1 MSRILKSLSLWQ
13 QIFLCCLFSI
23 IIPVAIVFAVYSY
36 AYITTTVQDASLYS
50 ENELEIL
57 NDNFTNYLHQF
68 TDVSDN
74 MTLNTQ
80 FMDIIARREN
90 GMYEYVHEY
99 ITNLQNTLKNIFDNA
114 PQKIS
119 TLIYIDNAGTSVSV
133 GYPYYGEIS
142 NLLAQYKEKMD
153 AGKGQNVWSFL
164 STQNEHKI
172 VVSKQLNYVNNQY
185 QIQQYGYLFML
196 IDEET
201 LHGYYKN
208 LKSINGS
215 ELYIVNHDNVTIS
228 SSARSKTGTTFEY
241 NASNHS
247 DTNDTKDILISKKLE
262 INDWTIVIAIP
273 KQNIT
278 KRVQSNLFYIALIT
292 IACILLAVMISFLIS
307 RRINRPLRQLSASM
321 EDLKKENFKIELQT
335 DQTNE
340 IGHLYNSFNHMAKE
354 LNSLINKN
362 IAMQLKTKEAQIQSY
377 QRQINPHFIYNTL
390 DLIRMMSLLKENNKI
405 EEAVICL
412 SKVLRFNL
420 KAEKEVT
427 ISQELENIE
436 FYFKILT
443 LRYGENFNYVIKMP
457 EELKNYCTLKFLL
470 QPFIENS
477 VQHGLEKVDR
487 KGYICIIVKK
497 IDDEIIFIIKDNGIG
512 IEKDKLKAINEA
524 LESKN
529 DENNNCIG
537 MKNVNQ
543 RIKLK
548 YGEKYGIEIF
558 SKYNTQTSV
567 TIHIPAYR
575 KGEEQ
580 DVQNTDS

>member
-23 IIPVAIVFAVYSY
+23 IIPVTIVFAVYSY
-36 AYITTTVQDASLYS
+36 AYINTTVQDATLYS

-57 NDNFTNYLHQF
+57 DDNFTNYLHQF
-68 TDVSDN
+68 TDVADN
-74 MTLNTQ
+74 ITLNRQ
-80 FMDIIARREN
+80 FMDIIAKHN
-90 GMYEYVHEY
+90 SNMYEYEYEY
-99 ITNLQNTLKNIFDNA
+99 IVNLQNTLKDIFDNA

-142 NLLAQYKEKMD
+142 NLAAQYKEQTD
-153 AGKGQNVWSFL
+153 AGQGRNIWNFL
-164 STQNEHKI
+164 SMQNEHKI
-172 VVSKQLNYVNNQY
+172 VISKQLNYVSSQY
-185 QIQQYGYLFML
+185 QIQKYGYLFML

-208 LKSINGS
+208 LNSVNGS
-215 ELYIVNHDNVTIS
+215 ELYIVSRDNVIIS
-228 SSARSKTGTTFEY
+228 SSTRAKTGTMFEY
-241 NASNHS
+241 DTDNKNAANAAK
-247 DTNDTKDILISKKLE
+247 TILMSKKLD
-262 INDWTIVIAIP
+262 INDWTIVIAIS

-278 KRVQSNLFYIALIT
+278 RRVNSNLFFIALIT
-292 IACILLAVMISFLIS
+292 IICILLAVMISFLIS

-321 EDLKKENFKIELQT
+321 EDLKKENFNIELQT

-340 IGHLYNSFNHMAKE
+340 IGHLYDSFNHMAKE
-354 LNSLINKN
+354 LNLLINKN
-362 IAMQLKTKEAQIQSY
+362 IALQLKTKEAQIQSY

-390 DLIRMMSLLKENNKI
+390 DLIRMMSLLNENNKI

-443 LRYGENFNYVIKMP
+443 LRYGENFNYVIRMP
-457 EELKNYCTLKFLL
+457 EDLKNYCTLKFLL

-512 IEKDKLKAINEA
+512 IEKDKLKNINET

-529 DENNNCIG
+529 DENNDCIG

-558 SKYNTQTSV
+558 SKYNIQTSV

-575 KGEEQ
+575 KGEEP
-580 DVQNTDS
+580 DV

>member
-23 IIPVAIVFAVYSY
+23 IIPVTIVFAVYSY
-36 AYITTTVQDASLYS
+36 AYINTTVQDATLYS

-57 NDNFTNYLHQF
+57 DDNFTNYLHQF
-68 TDVSDN
+68 TDVADN
-74 MTLNTQ
+74 ITLNKQ
-80 FMDIIARREN
+80 FMDIIAKHN
-90 GMYEYVHEY
+90 SNMYEYEYEY
-99 ITNLQNTLKNIFDNA
+99 IVNLQNTLKDIFDNA

-142 NLLAQYKEKMD
+142 NLTAQYKEQTD
-153 AGKGQNVWSFL
+153 AGQGRNIWNFL

-172 VVSKQLNYVNNQY
+172 VISKQLNYVSSQY
-185 QIQQYGYLFML
+185 QIQKYGYLFML

-208 LKSINGS
+208 LNSVNGS
-215 ELYIVNHDNVTIS
+215 ELYIVSRDNVIIS
-228 SSARSKTGTTFEY
+228 SSTRAKTGTIFEY
-241 NASNHS
+241 GIDNKNAANAAK
-247 DTNDTKDILISKKLE
+247 TILMSKKLD

-278 KRVQSNLFYIALIT
+278 SRVHSNLFFIALIT
-292 IACILLAVMISFLIS
+292 IICILLAVMISFLIS

-321 EDLKKENFKIELQT
+321 EDLKKENFNIELQT

-340 IGHLYNSFNHMAKE
+340 IGHLYDSFNHMARE

-390 DLIRMMSLLKENNKI
+390 DLIRMMSLLNENNKI

-443 LRYGENFNYVIKMP
+443 LRYGENFNYVIRMP
-457 EELKNYCTLKFLL
+457 EDLKNYCTLKFLL

-512 IEKDKLKAINEA
+512 IEKDKLKNINET

-529 DENNNCIG
+529 DENNDCIG

-558 SKYNTQTSV
+558 SKYNIQTSV

-575 KGEEQ
+575 KGEEP
-580 DVQNTDS
+580 DV

>member
-23 IIPVAIVFAVYSY
+23 IIPVTIVFAVYSY
-36 AYITTTVQDASLYS
+36 AYINTTVQDATLYS

-57 NDNFTNYLHQF
+57 DDNFTNYLHQF
-68 TDVSDN
+68 TDVADN
-74 MTLNTQ
+74 ITLNRQ
-80 FMDIIARREN
+80 FMDIIAKHN
-90 GMYEYVHEY
+90 SNMYEYEYEY
-99 ITNLQNTLKNIFDNA
+99 IVNLQNTLKDIFDNA

-142 NLLAQYKEKMD
+142 NLAAQYKEQTD
-153 AGKGQNVWSFL
+153 AGQGRNIWNFL

-172 VVSKQLNYVNNQY
+172 VISKQLNYVSSQY
-185 QIQQYGYLFML
+185 QIQKYGYLFML

-208 LKSINGS
+208 LNSVNGS
-215 ELYIVNHDNVTIS
+215 ELYIVSRDNVIIS
-228 SSARSKTGTTFEY
+228 SSTRAKTGTMFEY
-241 NASNHS
+241 GTDNKNAANAAK
-247 DTNDTKDILISKKLE
+247 TILMSKKLD
-262 INDWTIVIAIP
+262 INDWAIVIAIS

-278 KRVQSNLFYIALIT
+278 RRVNSNLFFIALIT
-292 IACILLAVMISFLIS
+292 IICILLAVMISFLIS

-321 EDLKKENFKIELQT
+321 EDLKKENFNIELQT

-340 IGHLYNSFNHMAKE
+340 IGHLYDSFNHMARE

-390 DLIRMMSLLKENNKI
+390 DLIRMMSLLNENNKI

-443 LRYGENFNYVIKMP
+443 LRYGENFNYVIRMP
-457 EELKNYCTLKFLL
+457 EDLKNYCTLKFLL

-512 IEKDKLKAINEA
+512 IEKDKLKNINET

-529 DENNNCIG
+529 DENNDCIG

-558 SKYNTQTSV
+558 SKYNIQTSV

-575 KGEEQ
+575 KGEEP
-580 DVQNTDS
+580 DV

>member
-1 MSRILKSLSLWQ
+1 MSRIVKSLSFWQ

-36 AYITTTVQDASLYS
+36 AYINTTVQDASLYS

-57 NDNFTNYLHQF
+57 DDNLTNYLHQF
-68 TDVSDN
+68 TDVTDN
-74 MTLNTQ
+74 ITLNKQ
-80 FMDIIARREN
+80 FMDILFWHEN
-90 GMYEYVHEY
+90 NKYEYEY
-99 ITNLQNTLKNIFDNA
+99 EYTANLQNTLKDVFDHA
-114 PQKIS
+114 PQKIR
-119 TLIYIDNAGTSVSV
+119 TLIFIDNAGASVSV

-142 NLLAQYKEKMD
+142 NLTAQYKETMD
-153 AGKGQNVWSFL
+153 AADGRNIWSFL
-164 STQNEHKI
+164 STQNEHSI
-172 VVSKQLNYVNNQY
+172 VIAKQLNYVNNQY
-185 QIQQYGYLFML
+185 QIKKYGYLFLL

-201 LHGYYKN
+201 LHGYYQKLN
-208 LKSINGS
+208 SVNGS
-215 ELYIVNHDNVTIS
+215 QLYIVDRDNVVLS
-228 SSARSKTGTTFEY
+228 SSAREKTGTIFEY
-241 NASNHS
+241 DIGNIHLANTA
-247 DTNDTKDILISKKLE
+247 DTIFMSQKLD
-262 INDWTIVIAIP
+262 INDWTIVIAIS
-273 KQNIT
+273 KQNIR
-278 KRVQSNLFYIALIT
+278 KRVQNKLFDISLIT
-292 IACILLAVMISFLIS
+292 IFCILLAVMISFLIS
-307 RRINRPLRQLSASM
+307 RRINQPLRQLSKSM
-321 EDLKKENFKIELQT
+321 EDLEKENFDIELQT

-340 IGHLYNSFNHMAKE
+340 IGRLYNSFNHMAKE
-354 LNSLINKN
+354 LNILINKN

-390 DLIRMMSLLKENNKI
+390 DLIRMMSVLKENNKI

-457 EELKNYCTLKFLL
+457 EELSEYCTLKFLL

-512 IEKDKLKAINEA
+512 IEKDTLKKINET
-524 LESKN
+524 LKN
-529 DENNNCIG
+529 KDDENTDCIG

-558 SKYNTQTSV
+558 SKYNVQTSV

-575 KGEEQ
+575 KEGAQ
-580 DVQNTDS
+580 DVQDTDR